1 MPIFGRV
8 GTNRHGKVRHLTFIC
23 ATVNTRT
30 LYHDSSQDTALR
42 SSTHYVQMTFHA
54 EPRGRSPSVAQ
65 LVLWRMGADSSTT
78 PRVVAFWEV
87 FSFVSSTFSLLNF
100 TKCSE
105 RHLADRAPNNIPADD
120 ENEGDFDPLATG
132 TDSKARRSDDGY
144 HTEDHYGHHDQY
156 NDDPCV
162 PPFLAASQLGRL
174 GPH

>member
-1 MPIFGRV
+1 
-8 GTNRHGKVRHLTFIC
+8 
-23 ATVNTRT
+23 
-30 LYHDSSQDTALR
+30 
-42 SSTHYVQMTFHA
+42 
-54 EPRGRSPSVAQ
+54 
-65 LVLWRMGADSSTT
+65 MGADSNTT

-105 RHLADRAPNNIPADD
+105 RHLADRAPNNNPADD

-144 HTEDHYGHHDQY
+144 HTGGDRESLDAHPEDHYGHHDQY